1 MFKIVANTTCVK
13 CYKSSTF
20 VKKDDNYVC
29 ANCGAV
35 LCSEKEVINYIFPYQ
50 EKPYSNRGKNYGFV
64 NKRKGKISNVFREAY

>member
-29 ANCGAV
+29 ANCGAI
-35 LCSEKEVINYIFPYQ
+35 LCSEKEVMNCIFLYQ
-50 EKPYSNRGKNYGFV
+50 EKPYSNRGKNYDFV
-64 NKRKGKISNVFREAY
+64 NKRKGKNKQCF